1 MLHLWFTDAIQPYL
15 YFSTRREI
23 RKINLRQGSNYTTV
37 LSGLSNTIG
46 IDFDWSEQQL
56 YYSDVN
62 NDKIVRCFLN
72 GSKCEDVISTGLLM
86 SEGKVL
92 RFLQMFFNV
101 FLQSSR
107 NVFLHLEKFDV
118 VGGSWFA
125 VCRSFLEQ
133 VSFLLKNPRIFLH
146 HGKLSCHI

>member
-1 MLHLWFTDAIQPYL
+1 MFHLWFTDAIQPYL

-37 LSGLSNTIG
+37 LGGLSNTIG

-92 RFLQMFFNV
+92 SLLHIFFNM
-101 FLQSSR
+101 FLDR
-107 NVFLHLEKFDV
+107 LENFFYTWKSVMSLVVHGSPFVVRFWDV
-118 VGGSWFA
+118 RLCFWSNIRPYF
-125 VCRSFLEQ
+125 RTM
-133 VSFLLKNPRIFLH
+133 
-146 HGKLSCHI
+146 

>member
-37 LSGLSNTIG
+37 LGGLSNTIG

-101 FLQSSR
+101 FLHSSR
-107 NVFLHLEKFDV
+107 NVFFLHLEKFEV
-118 VGGSWFA
+118 VGGS
-125 VCRSFLEQ
+125 
-133 VSFLLKNPRIFLH
+133 
-146 HGKLSCHI
+146 

>member
-1 MLHLWFTDAIQPYL
+1 MFHLLFVDSIQPYL

-23 RKINLRQGSNYTTV
+23 RKINLRKGSNYTTV
-37 LSGLSNTIG
+37 LGGLSNTIG

-92 RFLQMFFNV
+92 RFLLF
-101 FLQSSR
+101 
-107 NVFLHLEKFDV
+107 FLHLEKFEV
-118 VGGSWFA
+118 VGGS
-125 VCRSFLEQ
+125 
-133 VSFLLKNPRIFLH
+133 
-146 HGKLSCHI
+146 